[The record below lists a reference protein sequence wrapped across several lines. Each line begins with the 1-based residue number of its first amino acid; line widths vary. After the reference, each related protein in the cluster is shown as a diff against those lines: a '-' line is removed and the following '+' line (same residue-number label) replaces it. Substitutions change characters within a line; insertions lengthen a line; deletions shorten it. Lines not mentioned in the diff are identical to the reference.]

1 MHGGPTSASMNYF
14 LGDWYNWAP
23 MAATDGWLVFEPNYR
38 GSIGYGDQFVNDIRG
53 EILTKLCQ

>member
-1 MHGGPTSASMNYF
+1 
-14 LGDWYNWAP
+14 